1 VPTVHL
7 ISGLIGS
14 GKSTLARR
22 LERELP
28 ALRISLDEWIMTLFG
43 EEMPPGGVT
52 FEWWSNRA
60 ARCSRMAYSVAGQ
73 ALAAGADVVLDCGFL
88 ARSHRDEARR
98 WAQAVGAGTKLHLLR
113 ADAAVRRERV
123 GRRNLE
129 RGDTFALVVTDAMFD
144 ALPWEPPDA
153 SELAG
158 GCVIDT

>member
-7 ISGLIGS
+7 LSGLIGS

-43 EEMPPGGVT
+43 EEMPAQLT

-60 ARCSRMAYSVAGQ
+60 GRCSRMAYATAGQ

-88 ARSHRDEARR
+88 ERWQRDEARR
-98 WAQAVGAGTKLHLLR
+98 WAEAAGAGTKLYVVR
-113 ADAAVRRERV
+113 ADAAVRRARIE
-123 GRRNLE
+123 RRNLE

-144 ALPWEPPDA
+144 SLPWEPPDA
-153 SELAG
+153 AELAG
-158 GCVIDT
+158 GSVIDT